1 MELTEILI
9 SYKNK
14 NQDAVKVSSSVEVYN
29 FILNHWDD
37 DTLDIQE
44 NVKML
49 LLNSSNTIL
58 GVYDVSRGGINST
71 VIDLRLVLSVALKCL
86 ASSIIL
92 VHNHPSGNINPS
104 EQDRE
109 FTKKIKSAC
118 KFLEI
123 QLFDHIIITRH
134 DYYSFSDNGYI

>member
-29 FILNHWDD
+29 FIQNHWDD

-92 VHNHPSGNINPS
+92 VHNHPSENINPS

-123 QLFDHIIITRH
+123 QLFEHIIITRY
-134 DYYSFSDNGYI
+134 DYFSFADNGYI

>member
-86 ASSIIL
+86 ASSILL

-104 EQDRE
+104 DQDRE

-123 QLFDHIIITRH
+123 QLFDHIIITRY
-134 DYYSFSDNGYI
+134 DYFSFADNGYI

>member
-134 DYYSFSDNGYI
+134 DYFSFADNGYI

>member
-14 NQDAVKVSSSVEVYN
+14 NQDAVKVSSSVDVYN

-104 EQDRE
+104 DQDRE

-123 QLFDHIIITRH
+123 QLFDHIIITRY
-134 DYYSFSDNGYI
+134 DYFSFADNGYI

>member
-1 MELTEILI
+1 MELTEILT

-92 VHNHPSGNINPS
+92 VHNHPSENINPS

-123 QLFDHIIITRH
+123 QLFEHIIITRY
-134 DYYSFSDNGYI
+134 DYFSFADNGYI

>member
-14 NQDAVKVSSSVEVYN
+14 NQDAVKVSSSVDVYN

-58 GVYDVSRGGINST
+58 GVYDVSIGGINST

-123 QLFDHIIITRH
+123 QLFEHIIITRY
-134 DYYSFSDNGYI
+134 DYFSFADNGYI

>member
-109 FTKKIKSAC
+109 FTKKIKSA
-118 KFLEI
+118 
-123 QLFDHIIITRH
+123 
-134 DYYSFSDNGYI
+134 

>member
-58 GVYDVSRGGINST
+58 GVYDVSKGGINST

-92 VHNHPSGNINPS
+92 VHNHPSENINPS

-123 QLFDHIIITRH
+123 QLFEHIIITRY
-134 DYYSFSDNGYI
+134 DYFSFADNGYI

>member
-44 NVKML
+44 NVKIL

-92 VHNHPSGNINPS
+92 VHNHPSENINPS

-123 QLFDHIIITRH
+123 QLFEHIIITRY
-134 DYYSFSDNGYI
+134 DYFSFADNGYI

>member
-14 NQDAVKVSSSVEVYN
+14 NQDAVKVSSSVDVYN

-123 QLFDHIIITRH
+123 QLFNHIIITRH
-134 DYYSFSDNGYI
+134 DYYSFADNGYI

>member
-1 MELTEILI
+1 MELTEILT

-14 NQDAVKVSSSVEVYN
+14 NQDAVKVSSSVDVYN

-123 QLFDHIIITRH
+123 QLFDHIIITRY
-134 DYYSFSDNGYI
+134 DYFSFADNGYI

>member
-58 GVYDVSRGGINST
+58 GVYDVSKGSINST

-123 QLFDHIIITRH
+123 QLFEHIIITRY
-134 DYYSFSDNGYI
+134 DYFSFADNGYI

>member
-14 NQDAVKVSSSVEVYN
+14 NQDAVKVSSSVDVYN

-58 GVYDVSRGGINST
+58 GVYDVSKGGINST

-134 DYYSFSDNGYI
+134 DYYSFADNGYI

>member
-44 NVKML
+44 NVKIL

-86 ASSIIL
+86 ATSIIL

-123 QLFDHIIITRH
+123 QMFDHIIITRH
-134 DYYSFSDNGYI
+134 DYYSFADNGYI

>member
-134 DYYSFSDNGYI
+134 DYYSFADNGYI

>member
-58 GVYDVSRGGINST
+58 GVYDVSKGSINST

-109 FTKKIKSAC
+109 LTKKIKSAC

-134 DYYSFSDNGYI
+134 DYYSFADNGYI

>member
-104 EQDRE
+104 DQDRE

-123 QLFDHIIITRH
+123 QLFEHIIITRY
-134 DYYSFSDNGYI
+134 DYFSFADNGYI

>member
-14 NQDAVKVSSSVEVYN
+14 NQDAVKVSSSVDVYN

-58 GVYDVSRGGINST
+58 GVYDVSKGGINST

-104 EQDRE
+104 EQDSE

-134 DYYSFSDNGYI
+134 DYFSFADNGYI

>member
-14 NQDAVKVSSSVEVYN
+14 NQDAIKVSSSVDVYN

-58 GVYDVSRGGINST
+58 GVYDVSIGGINST

-123 QLFDHIIITRH
+123 QLFEHIIITRY
-134 DYYSFSDNGYI
+134 DYFSFADNGYI

>member
-58 GVYDVSRGGINST
+58 GVYDVSRGSINST

-123 QLFDHIIITRH
+123 QLFDHIIDH
-134 DYYSFSDNGYI
+134 QA

>member
-44 NVKML
+44 NVKIL

-134 DYYSFSDNGYI
+134 DYYSFADNGYI

>member
-14 NQDAVKVSSSVEVYN
+14 NQDAVKVSSSVDVYN

-58 GVYDVSRGGINST
+58 GVYDVSKGSINST

-86 ASSIIL
+86 ASSIIF

-123 QLFDHIIITRH
+123 QLFEHIIITRY
-134 DYYSFSDNGYI
+134 DYFSFADNGYI

>member
-92 VHNHPSGNINPS
+92 VHNHPSENINPS

-123 QLFDHIIITRH
+123 QLFEHIIITRY
-134 DYYSFSDNGYI
+134 DYFSFADNGYI

>member
-123 QLFDHIIITRH
+123 QLFDHIIITRY
-134 DYYSFSDNGYI
+134 DYFSFADNGYI

>member
-14 NQDAVKVSSSVEVYN
+14 NQDAVKVSSSVDVYN

-134 DYYSFSDNGYI
+134 DYYSFADNGYI

>member
-14 NQDAVKVSSSVEVYN
+14 NQDAVKVSSSVDVYN

-58 GVYDVSRGGINST
+58 GVYDVSKGGINST

-86 ASSIIL
+86 ATSIIL
-92 VHNHPSGNINPS
+92 VHNHPSGNTNPS

-134 DYYSFSDNGYI
+134 DYYSFADNGYI

>member
-14 NQDAVKVSSSVEVYN
+14 NQDAVKVSSSVDVYN

-71 VIDLRLVLSVALKCL
+71 VIDLRLVLSVALICL

-123 QLFDHIIITRH
+123 QLFEHIIITRY
-134 DYYSFSDNGYI
+134 DYFSFADNGYI

>member
-1 MELTEILI
+1 MELTEILT

-44 NVKML
+44 NVKIL

-123 QLFDHIIITRH
+123 QLFDHIIITRY
-134 DYYSFSDNGYI
+134 DYFSFADNGYI

>member
-14 NQDAVKVSSSVEVYN
+14 NQDAVKVSSSVDVYN

-58 GVYDVSRGGINST
+58 GVYDVSKGSINST

-86 ASSIIL
+86 ASSIIF

-109 FTKKIKSAC
+109 FTKKIKSA
-118 KFLEI
+118 
-123 QLFDHIIITRH
+123 
-134 DYYSFSDNGYI
+134 

>member
-44 NVKML
+44 NVKIL

-123 QLFDHIIITRH
+123 QLFEHIIITRY
-134 DYYSFSDNGYI
+134 DYFSFADNGYI

>member
-14 NQDAVKVSSSVEVYN
+14 NQDAVKVSSSVDVYN

-58 GVYDVSRGGINST
+58 GVYDVSRGSINST

-134 DYYSFSDNGYI
+134 DYYSFADNGYI

>member
-14 NQDAVKVSSSVEVYN
+14 NQDAVKVSSSVDVYN

-104 EQDRE
+104 DQDRE

-123 QLFDHIIITRH
+123 QLFEHIIITRY
-134 DYYSFSDNGYI
+134 DYFSFADNGYI

>member
-92 VHNHPSGNINPS
+92 VHNHPSENINPS

-134 DYYSFSDNGYI
+134 DYYSFADNGYI

>member
-14 NQDAVKVSSSVEVYN
+14 NQDAVKVSSSVDVYN

-58 GVYDVSRGGINST
+58 GVYDVSKGGINST

-134 DYYSFSDNGYI
+134 DYFSFADNGYI

>member
-14 NQDAVKVSSSVEVYN
+14 NQDAVKVSSSVDVYN

-86 ASSIIL
+86 ASTIIL

-104 EQDRE
+104 DQDRE

-123 QLFDHIIITRH
+123 QLFEHIIITRY
-134 DYYSFSDNGYI
+134 DYFSFADNGYI

>member
-1 MELTEILI
+1 MELTEILT

-14 NQDAVKVSSSVEVYN
+14 NQDAVKVSSSVDVYN

-123 QLFDHIIITRH
+123 QLFEHIIITRY
-134 DYYSFSDNGYI
+134 DYFSFADNGYI

>member
-123 QLFDHIIITRH
+123 QLFNHIIITRH
-134 DYYSFSDNGYI
+134 DYYSFADNGYI

>member
-92 VHNHPSGNINPS
+92 VHNHHSGNINPS

-123 QLFDHIIITRH
+123 QLFEHIIITRY
-134 DYYSFSDNGYI
+134 DYFSFADNGYI

>member
-1 MELTEILI
+1 
-9 SYKNK
+9 
-14 NQDAVKVSSSVEVYN
+14 
-29 FILNHWDD
+29 
-37 DTLDIQE
+37 
-44 NVKML
+44 ML

-58 GVYDVSRGGINST
+58 GVYDVSKGSINST

-123 QLFDHIIITRH
+123 QLFDHIIITRY
-134 DYYSFSDNGYI
+134 DYFSFADNGYI